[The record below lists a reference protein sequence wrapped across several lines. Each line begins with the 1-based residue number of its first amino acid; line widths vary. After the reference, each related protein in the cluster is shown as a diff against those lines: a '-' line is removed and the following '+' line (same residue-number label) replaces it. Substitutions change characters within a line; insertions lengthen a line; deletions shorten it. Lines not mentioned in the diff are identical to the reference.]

1 MAIQTATTNKQYTV
15 DYLLGLLESAELL
28 SPEQVQQVRAQQA
41 SVRTRIMR
49 ERMSVEGTK
58 KAARTRVG
66 PAEIVAEFR
75 FLTPTGASLDQ
86 DAIARLVAA
95 DAGLAFEKPD
105 PIEIDMKLVATTV
118 SQPFARHHSC
128 IPLRLENGKI
138 VFALENPYDPE
149 LVRQLTEVADQ
160 PITIVLSSKKD
171 ISKLIAEVYGL
182 SSSINAAEQEA
193 TSGLD
198 IGNLEQLVRLKKTGE
213 IEPTD
218 RPIINAVEYLLN
230 YAFDQRAS
238 DIHIEPK
245 RENTMVRL
253 RIDGVLHNIYQF
265 PTAIHRAFTSR
276 IKMLARMDISE
287 RRRPQDGRI
296 KTQRDQHEIELRVSS
311 MPVAFGEK
319 LVIRVFDPQATI
331 KDLSAVGMSP
341 EEVDQWRKFIHRPHG
356 MILVT
361 GPTGSGKT
369 TTLYST
375 LKELAG
381 PDVNITTVEDPIEMV
396 HEEFNQVLVQR
407 RIDLTFAAAL
417 RTILRQDP
425 DVVMVGE
432 IRDAE
437 TAQMAAQAALTGHL
451 VFSTLHTN
459 DTASTVTR
467 LLDLGIEP
475 FLLSSVLVGVMAQRL
490 VRRICPH
497 CKTATHLTSE
507 QVEMLDIKLPPRSER
522 ALPAYYGQG
531 CSHCRGTGYYGRTGI
546 FEMLTV
552 DANIGRLI
560 TRQAGAPEIRK
571 AARANGMIPL
581 QEGAIRKLA
590 GGLTTFE
597 EVMTVRSD
605 S

>member
-490 VRRICPH
+490 VRSICPH

-552 DANIGRLI
+552 DANIARLI